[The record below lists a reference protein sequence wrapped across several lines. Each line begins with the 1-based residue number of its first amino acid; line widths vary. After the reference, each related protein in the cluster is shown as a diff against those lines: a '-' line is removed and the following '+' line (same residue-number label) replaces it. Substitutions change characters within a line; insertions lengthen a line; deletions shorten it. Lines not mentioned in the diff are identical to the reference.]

1 MTFSDFPWPHLNWE
15 LFMVKM
21 LIKFDLTQGYLI
33 QNVLIKMTMNKELN
47 FWIVYYGLLIIMCYK
62 IRK

>member
-1 MTFSDFPWPHLNWE
+1 MTFSDFLWPHLKWE

-47 FWIVYYGLLIIMCYK
+47 FWIVYYGLLIIMCYR